1 MPAVRKN
8 KERDN
13 LKSAYNLVM
22 NEDYVEKANKSQDQ
36 MENIM
41 DVRLDI
47 RNNVVTLLCLT
58 KCGYAIKI
66 INIKYEVRCGLLLC
80 IFMLLCN
87 FRGLLDQ

>member
-58 KCGYAIKI
+58 NGFHFYMSLCGNKSVIDH
-66 INIKYEVRCGLLLC
+66 R
-80 IFMLLCN
+80 
-87 FRGLLDQ
+87 